1 MSMLLKLENEKGECK
16 KIKYPESFDELIK
29 AVKEFVPSLDN
40 QKRYQLIDEKK
51 GREIATQENF
61 EIMTNEYLNNKI
73 TPKIRINL
81 VDNNSKYIKPKLQ
94 INNKNIKQIINES
107 IINIP
112 GNNKNEDKAIN
123 GSNPIN
129 GIIKK
134 KLKELEDKLVD
145 ELYQNSMLEIEKS
158 NMMLNNNHLDKSIV
172 KISYRHNNII
182 CNKCGKEIIGD
193 RFKCLQCKNFNLCEI
208 CEKNFNHDIKHIM
221 IAIPIPIENENELS
235 DKLDKNICYKN
246 QNMNYDIEPKIFNFY
261 TDPDIQSQE
270 VTLKNIGLETW
281 KGTFLKCIVDDNKS
295 EIIPDDCEIDN
306 EVKSG
311 DEIKIN
317 IKFYN
322 IKAQLCKDKNVYY
335 SFFEM
340 FNQNNE
346 SFGNVTKIKIIFNKP
361 N

>member
-1 MSMLLKLENEKGECK
+1 MSGFLKLVNEKGGCK
-16 KIKYPESFDELIK
+16 KIIYPESFDEFIK
-29 AVKEFVPSLDN
+29 AVKEYAPSIDN
-40 QKRYQLIDEKK
+40 KKRYLLIQEKIE
-51 GREIATQENF
+51 REIATQENF
-61 EIMTNEYLNNKI
+61 EKMTNEYLNNKI
-73 TPKIRINL
+73 EPKIRIML
-81 VDNNSKYIKPKLQ
+81 VDNNTKYIKPKPQ
-94 INNKNIKQIINES
+94 INNKNVKQIINES

-112 GNNKNEDKAIN
+112 GNNKNENKIIN
-123 GSNPIN
+123 GPNPIN

-145 ELYQNSMLEIEKS
+145 ELYKNSMLEIEKS
-158 NMMLNNNHLDKSIV
+158 KMMIYNNHFDKNEI
-172 KISYRHNNII
+172 KISYRHQDII

-208 CEKNFNHDIKHIM
+208 CEKSYNHDIKHIM
-221 IAIPIPIENENELS
+221 IVIPIPLENENELS
-235 DKLDKNICYKN
+235 DKLDKNIYYKN
-246 QNMNYDIEPKIFNFY
+246 QNMNYDLEPKIFYLY
-261 TDPDIQSQE
+261 TEPDIQSQE

-281 KGTFLKCIVDDNKS
+281 KGTCLKCIADDNKS
-295 EIIPDDCEIDN
+295 EIISDDYEIEN

-322 IKAQLCKDKNVYY
+322 IKAQLCKDKSVYY

-346 SFGNVTKIKIIFNKP
+346 SFGNVTKIKIIFTKP